1 MTALLTGLAAIA
13 AAYTCLIIYWSPR
26 AVIKRTRARGVYV
39 PRQHWERGAVRP

>member
-1 MTALLTGLAAIA
+1 MKALLTGLAVLA
-13 AAYTCLIIYWSPR
+13 AVYMALIIYWSPR